1 MNVMELLKERHM
13 EFQVCPHAETRD
25 AQRLA
30 QSLHV
35 CGKQVVKTVMLK
47 ADQGFAYIVAL
58 VPADKRVNLDK
69 LSKAMGGSRLEIA
82 TEEEVIQHCPDCEP
96 GVLPPFG
103 SEYGMQT
110 WVDSSLA
117 HENEIFFEA
126 NTHHD
131 AVRMRFIDFR
141 QMEEPLVASFA
152 E

>member
-1 MNVMELLKERHM
+1 MNVIELLKERDV
-13 EFQVCPHAETRD
+13 EFQVCPHAEARD

-30 QSLHV
+30 QALHV
-35 CGKQVVKTVMLK
+35 CGKHVIKAVMLK
-47 ADQGFAYIVAL
+47 ADQGFAYVVAL

-69 LSKAMGGSRLEIA
+69 LSKAMGGSRLEVA
-82 TEEEVIQHCPDCEP
+82 SEEEVVRHCPDCEP

-110 WVDSSLA
+110 WVDSSLV
-117 HENEIFFEA
+117 HENEVFFEA

-131 AVRMRFIDFR
+131 AVRMRFEDFR
-141 QMEEPLVASFA
+141 KMEEPLVASFA